1 MRRTCPRC
9 DADTPSF
16 RARSRAS
23 VARPMSCGRCQAPLA
38 PIGWPSSVLI
48 ALGILGVPAAA
59 FFSLAV
65 ESWWPLILS
74 LFLFLFGPSFINGV
88 VPLRVV
94 RRSHTLVARILGWTV
109 LVPALVY
116 GFACLAL
123 VAYGLLKGAL

>member
-1 MRRTCPRC
+1 
-9 DADTPSF
+9 
-16 RARSRAS
+16 
-23 VARPMSCGRCQAPLA
+23 
-38 PIGWPSSVLI
+38 
-48 ALGILGVPAAA
+48 
-59 FFSLAV
+59 
-65 ESWWPLILS
+65 LILS

-94 RRSHTLVARILGWTV
+94 RRSHTLVARILGWAV